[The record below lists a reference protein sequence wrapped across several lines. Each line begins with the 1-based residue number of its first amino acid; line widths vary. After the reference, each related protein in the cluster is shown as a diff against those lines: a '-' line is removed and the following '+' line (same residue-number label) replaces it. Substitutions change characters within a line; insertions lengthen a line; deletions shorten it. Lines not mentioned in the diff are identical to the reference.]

1 MRVGVEILYETDRLP
16 DKGRKDQEQEKEQVA
31 GLHQR
36 LVVDGRIE
44 QNGEVYDIDVADSLA
59 VMDKVQPVPDF
70 DFGRSPYFVHAAG
83 VLCRKNNN
91 KFRFYGR
98 CRFGSCLWNKESGLT
113 GRFLYS
119 NFPGQNR
126 YFSFLTLFTRREMSS
141 QASSPKVVPTT
152 SMTLPA
158 VMAPIVPHWRSERFS
173 QSPARNPAA

>member
-44 QNGEVYDIDVADSLA
+44 QNGEVYDDRDDIDVADSLA

-83 VLCRKNNN
+83 VL
-91 KFRFYGR
+91 
-98 CRFGSCLWNKESGLT
+98 
-113 GRFLYS
+113 YS
-119 NFPGQNR
+119 EA
-126 YFSFLTLFTRREMSS
+126 TRR
-141 QASSPKVVPTT
+141 V
-152 SMTLPA
+152 
-158 VMAPIVPHWRSERFS
+158 
-173 QSPARNPAA
+173 